1 MKNGLFALGF
11 TLLLGL
17 PVSAGFT
24 DSSGEVTLKPEEAV
38 SLFRKGFLLEKGR
51 KFLWTHPFKWTE
63 PALDAF
69 LERLKASGGLTAT
82 RNGDHWDLLVPVAP
96 VKTGCDEEFPLSLT
110 EQVKEMTPG
119 EDPRMEG
126 AVCVEREAKDQVLAG
141 APGDTV
147 GLIAN
152 SMDSGK
158 REIEMAKEEAARLNA
173 HDLAIL
179 QDLGIEI

>member
-1 MKNGLFALGF
+1 
-11 TLLLGL
+11 
-17 PVSAGFT
+17 
-24 DSSGEVTLKPEEAV
+24 
-38 SLFRKGFLLEKGR
+38 
-51 KFLWTHPFKWTE
+51 
-63 PALDAF
+63 
-69 LERLKASGGLTAT
+69 
-82 RNGDHWDLLVPVAP
+82 
-96 VKTGCDEEFPLSLT
+96 
-110 EQVKEMTPG
+110 
-119 EDPRMEG
+119 
-126 AVCVEREAKDQVLAG
+126 VEREAKDQVLAG